1 MKHINKFENSEK
13 IVLKDS
19 IGEIVLDYLKLIE
32 SGNIESAKK
41 YLIQWTGGNVRMVW
55 DGESYVPSTITT
67 LRRFIT
73 PNSKEYMRK
82 RGYDVIEIT
91 KKLLD
96 EIKNESK

>member
-1 MKHINKFENSEK
+1 
-13 IVLKDS
+13 
-19 IGEIVLDYLKLIE
+19 
-32 SGNIESAKK
+32 
-41 YLIQWTGGNVRMVW
+41 MVW

-73 PNSKEYMRK
+73 PNSKECMRK

-96 EIKNESK
+96 EKKRVKIIFLNY